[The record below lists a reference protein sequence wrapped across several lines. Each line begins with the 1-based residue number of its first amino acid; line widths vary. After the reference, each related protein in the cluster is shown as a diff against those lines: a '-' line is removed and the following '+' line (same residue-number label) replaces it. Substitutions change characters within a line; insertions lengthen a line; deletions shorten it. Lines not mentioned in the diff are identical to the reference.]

1 MPAVYPANVDDASG
15 QQADAFIELLRSIS
29 SASVGPNGAEVTLDR
44 RGSRRLAKR
53 ISADNG

>member
-1 MPAVYPANVDDASG
+1 MPAVYPTGVDPTSS
-15 QQADAFIELLRSIS
+15 QQAGAFIELLKSIS

-44 RGSRRLAKR
+44 RGGRRLAKK